1 MIICI
6 CQDINRASLLT
17 GVLIEY
23 FLEEINS
30 WKIHTLK
37 QTLVSWLKKAT
48 MEHFLERNVPTS
60 VFVLMEIYLPQNK
73 LMRS

>member
-48 MEHFLERNVPTS
+48 MEHFLQRNVPTS
-60 VFVLMEIYLPQNK
+60 VCVLLEIYLPQNK
-73 LMRS
+73 LMGS

>member
-48 MEHFLERNVPTS
+48 MEHFQRNVPTS

-73 LMRS
+73 LMGS

>member
-6 CQDINRASLLT
+6 SQDINRASLLT

-37 QTLVSWLKKAT
+37 QTLVSWLNKAT
-48 MEHFLERNVPTS
+48 MEHFLQRNVPTS
-60 VFVLMEIYLPQNK
+60 VCVLMEIYLPQNK
-73 LMRS
+73 LMGS

>member
-6 CQDINRASLLT
+6 CQDINRASFLT

-37 QTLVSWLKKAT
+37 QTLVSWFKKAT
-48 MEHFLERNVPTS
+48 MEHFLQRNVPTS

-73 LMRS
+73 LMGS

>member
-6 CQDINRASLLT
+6 SQDINRASLLT

-48 MEHFLERNVPTS
+48 IEHFLQRNVPTS
-60 VFVLMEIYLPQNK
+60 VCVLMEIYLPQNK
-73 LMRS
+73 LMGS